1 MLGLIVDLSH
11 ENCCESHLQA
21 FAVKN
26 GGEAGAEKTKTFQV
40 VNFFFD
46 TCNVSQYTRKFP
58 DSLKAPDG
66 LQRA

>member
-26 GGEAGAEKTKTFQV
+26 GGGARAEKTKTFQV
-40 VNFFFD
+40 VDFFD
-46 TCNVSQYTRKFP
+46 TCYVSQYTRKFP